1 MATEYVIYTRY
12 QNRVGPGKLP
22 NIHTRYLAELPPIVE
37 LTDDIREALVFDKEE
52 AEELAHMVYM
62 DYKPKY

>member
-12 QNRVGPGKLP
+12 QNRVGVGRLP
-22 NIHTRYLAELPPIVE
+22 DIQTRYLAELPPIVE
-37 LTDDIREALVFDKEE
+37 LTADIREALVFDKEE
-52 AEELAHMVYM
+52 AKELAYMVYM